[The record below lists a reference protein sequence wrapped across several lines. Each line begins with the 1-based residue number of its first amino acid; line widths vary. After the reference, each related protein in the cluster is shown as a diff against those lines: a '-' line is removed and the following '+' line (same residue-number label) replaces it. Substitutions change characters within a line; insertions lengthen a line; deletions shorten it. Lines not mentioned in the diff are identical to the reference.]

1 MDKKIKET
9 IDEIKRLLRE
19 GLESIYIGP
28 KYRREDLF
36 IVSPT
41 EEEMNEVGKRLP
53 PKIKN
58 EDWNKSMKKAFK
70 KNKKAMDELSGKHD
84 G

>member
-28 KYRREDLF
+28 KYRRENLF

-41 EEEMNEVGKRLP
+41 EEEMDEVGKRL
-53 PKIKN
+53 
-58 EDWNKSMKKAFK
+58 WNKSMKKAFK